1 METQAYY
8 INKLKDTLSLRQKG
22 NPSYSIR
29 AYARDLE
36 MNSSTLSQILSGKRS
51 LPVRGSQVIASRLG
65 LDEKETTLF
74 TESINRSYLA
84 IDQIKTAPLDERFML
99 DESYYKVIAE
109 WEHYA
114 VLDLYELSD
123 FENSPTFMARKLK
136 LTTERMDLVLDNLI
150 HCGLLVEDDKG
161 NLVKV
166 HADIRT
172 TEDIEGEALNAAHLE
187 ELDLGKQK
195 LQEVPKNLRDFSSS
209 TYAIDPEKLTEA
221 KIIIREFRRKMTTLL
236 KAGDKK
242 DVYMLAI
249 QFFPLTDTESKKD
262 QLH

>member
-1 METQAYY
+1 METQPYY
-8 INKLKDTLSLRQKG
+8 INRLKDILSLRQKA

-36 MNSSTLSQILSGKRS
+36 INSSTLSQILSGKRS
-51 LPVRGSQVIASRLG
+51 LPVRTSQVIATKLG
-65 LDEKETTLF
+65 LDEKESTLF

-114 VLDLYELSD
+114 ILDLFELSD
-123 FENSPTFMARKLK
+123 FENSPEYMACKLK
-136 LTTERMDLVLDNLI
+136 LTPERIDTVLDNLI
-150 HCGLLVEDDKG
+150 QCGLLLEDEKG
-161 NLVKV
+161 VLIKV

-187 ELDLGKQK
+187 ELELGKQK
-195 LQEVPKNLRDFSSS
+195 LREVSKNLRDFSSS
-209 TYAIDPEKLTEA
+209 TYAIDPEKLSEA
-221 KIIIREFRRKMTTLL
+221 KTIIREFRRKMTTLL

-249 QFFPLTDTESKKD
+249 QFFPLTDTENKD
-262 QLH
+262 ENLH